1 MLGSGSLLHYDRRI
15 KAPTVVIHGRADKL
29 MRPSGGRAIA
39 RAIKGARLVLIDGMG
54 HDLPEQ
60 LWDQIVGELKTTFAE
75 AA

>member
-1 MLGSGSLLHYDRRI
+1 
-15 KAPTVVIHGRADKL
+15 VVIHGKADKL
-29 MRPSGGRAIA
+29 MRPSGGRAIV

-75 AA
+75 A